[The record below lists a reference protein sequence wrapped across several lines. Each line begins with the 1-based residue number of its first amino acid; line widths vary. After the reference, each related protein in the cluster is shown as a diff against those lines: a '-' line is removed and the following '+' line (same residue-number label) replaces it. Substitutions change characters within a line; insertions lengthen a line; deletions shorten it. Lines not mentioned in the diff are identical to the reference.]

1 MKLIRVL
8 IKLLAHLVLALSAA
22 LLVII
27 ILSSRLELGDFWLRI
42 LVLLAAALL
51 GSLALRLLFPR
62 LLAIPLLFVNLVN
75 CTLAVLIIDI
85 FYEGSYRLSFFI
97 KPFNFQTPSL
107 SDGGQLA
114 LLLLASLP
122 GGLLFRRTRKTRRKT
137 PANPAPK
144 ARPAQPSLRQRVQ
157 PLLMRANPAHWAVT
171 KQIAKQV
178 AIKKRQRLQPKTK
191 AAKPAAVRVRAPQA
205 KPSKSKTVKVQTAAL
220 KTGKTAVRMPRRR
233 FGRQARDVR
242 LRGEEEHVC
251 PYCLEPVTK
260 HDSRGVVICPECGTW
275 HHQDCWDLT
284 GTCGV
289 AHRNEL

>member
-1 MKLIRVL
+1 MKVFQAL
-8 IKLLAHLVLALSAA
+8 IKWLAHLVLALSAA

-27 ILSSRLELGDFWLRI
+27 FLSSRLELGDFWLRI

-51 GSLALRLLFPR
+51 GSLASRLLFPR
-62 LLAIPLLFVNLVN
+62 LPAILLLFVNLVN
-75 CTLAVLIIDI
+75 CTLAILIIDI
-85 FYEGSYRLSFFI
+85 FYEGSYQLSFFI
-97 KPFNFQTPSL
+97 KPFTFQVPSL

-122 GGLLFRRTRKTRRKT
+122 GALLFRRSRKKRQKT
-137 PANPAPK
+137 PAKPTPIAQPA
-144 ARPAQPSLRQRVQ
+144 RPSLRQRAQ
-157 PLLMRANPAHWAVT
+157 PLLMRANPAHWTVT
-171 KQIAKQV
+171 KQIAKQIT
-178 AIKKRQRLQPKTK
+178 IKKRQWLRPKSK
-191 AAKPAAVRVRAPQA
+191 AAKPAALRMRAPQA
-205 KPSKSKTVKVQTAAL
+205 KPSKSKSVKVQAAPR
-220 KTGKTAVRMPRRR
+220 KTGKATVRMPRRR
-233 FGRQARDVR
+233 FSRQSKDVR

-251 PYCLEPVTK
+251 PYCLEQVTK

>member
-8 IKLLAHLVLALSAA
+8 IKWLTHLVLALSAA

-27 ILSSRLELGDFWLRI
+27 LLSSRLELGDFWLRI

-62 LLAIPLLFVNLVN
+62 LPAIPLLFVNLVN

-122 GGLLFRRTRKTRRKT
+122 GGLLFRRSRKTRQKT
-137 PANPAPK
+137 PAKPVPQ

-157 PLLMRANPAHWAVT
+157 PLLMRANPAHWTVT

-178 AIKKRQRLQPKTK
+178 AIKKRQWQQPKTK
-191 AAKPAAVRVRAPQA
+191 AAKPAALRVRAPQA

-220 KTGKTAVRMPRRR
+220 KTGKATVRMPRRR